1 MAKSKPAVKFRRPAF
16 AWGEHSFL
24 NRDLALDF
32 ANTVVYR
39 HVPGRRDD
47 RLTNRRAVDRWAMTS
62 GSAVRLGRDARLG
75 EAIRIREAI
84 DAFFRHAAL
93 TGVPDAVLWRRLVTL
108 YLRHGVLVPARTV
121 APSLRPPA
129 DLFSALLLAALETA
143 FSPHMRRIKVCP
155 SCGWLFI
162 DRTRNGGKRWCI
174 PSLCGNRAR
183 ARRFYERRTARRA
196 GSDLTGAAR

>member
-1 MAKSKPAVKFRRPAF
+1 MAKSKQPVKSPGPAV
-16 AWGEHSFL
+16 AWDEHHFL

-47 RLTNRRAVDRWAMTS
+47 RLTDRRAVDRWALAS
-62 GSAVRLGRDARLG
+62 GRAVRLSRHARLG

-84 DAFFRHAAL
+84 DGFFRHAAL
-93 TGVPDAVLWRRLVTL
+93 RGVPDAALWRRLVAL
-108 YLRHGVLVPARTV
+108 YLRHGVLVPGEPITPSARPT
-121 APSLRPPA
+121 A
-129 DLFSALLLAALETA
+129 DLFAALLLAALETT

-155 SCGWLFI
+155 SFGWLFI
-162 DRTRNGGKRWCI
+162 DRTRNGRKRWCI

-183 ARRFYERRTARRA
+183 ARRFYERRTAKRR
-196 GSDLTGAAR
+196 GSDLTRAAR